1 MHLIQH
7 IKQKPIARETM
18 ILLAAITLGIAVETN
33 ALAAGH
39 GGGGGAVMEAPAGFG
54 LLSVCFGDSQTSTA
68 TRA

>member
-39 GGGGGAVMEAPAGFG
+39 GSGGGGGHGGGGGFG
-54 LLSVCFGDSQTSTA
+54 LLSVGDSQTSIA